1 MRKTSIVIGFI
12 ACMFTEVLH
21 AAAEQG
27 LKGAYRPATVVSVQ
41 RVDTTVNYDYDIGIR
56 VDCILICRQVQVS
69 DRLRAGRDRSQS
81 RRKHTCGRAWALDAR
96 VSVGPSHGT
105 ATDEHKGFGSS
116 PFGGGGDFCSAARA
130 ELAVLAIPHSAIYC
144 E

>member
-1 MRKTSIVIGFI
+1 MSDRGALVEEMMRKTSIVIGFI

-56 VDCILICRQVQVS
+56 VDCILYV
-69 DRLRAGRDRSQS
+69 
-81 RRKHTCGRAWALDAR
+81 AR
-96 VSVGPSHGT
+96 YKS
-105 ATDEHKGFGSS
+105 ATDYVPVEIAPNHAVDILVDEHGHWMHVFLWDRPMELRLTSTKVLAPLLLAEVGI
-116 PFGGGGDFCSAARA
+116 SAALHGR
-130 ELAVLAIPHSAIYC
+130 S
-144 E
+144 